1 MLGGLLMA
9 IGILIVLVQVT
20 LLGMEWWRAQIPEYA
35 PGELAD
41 VSVVTPVTLSVVD
54 PDATALKRKK
64 AGEQVPPVF
73 RFDASVGDEMAGRF
87 AKAYENFKEL
97 FREGLNRTWPEG
109 VGADDLR
116 SDAFLDYRT
125 SFRDFHRD
133 FPLTDQLAQIWA
145 TGDDADSLR
154 NLTVAAIRDALSRY
168 VVDDT
173 QQVFAQPYD
182 EILLSSPTNAGGV
195 SEVGNL
201 ETKAS
206 GLPTRSL
213 QTLGEARSRVVRELG
228 DQGSAWAAYAAK
240 FLQPNVTFDG
250 QFTAEARE
258 YVAKDLDVRTN
269 FAAGAKLVSAAY
281 PVSPIQAAA
290 LQELKTHY
298 QSESVGKEWQ
308 EAWPAAFGVC
318 FIITGAF
325 VIRASK
331 RQNRGLIPLSRA
343 TLSARGIRSAN
354 EAETVRRGVIAGL
367 TTWLKTAF
375 VRRLIQQRDAA
386 IAAQTDVSQQVEVIN
401 KRLTRLHPEIRE
413 RVADYE
419 RRIAALEKELK
430 GANEMNR
437 ELIKTKISLARKELE
452 IEKAKSNLVWN

>member
-1 MLGGLLMA
+1 MLGGLLVA
-9 IGILIVLVQVT
+9 IGILTVLVQVA
-20 LLGMEWWRAQIPEYA
+20 LLGMQWWQAQVPDYE

-54 PDATALKRKK
+54 PEATGLIRKR
-64 AGEQVPPVF
+64 AGEQIPPVF

-87 AKAYENFKEL
+87 AKEYDKFKEL

-109 VGADDLR
+109 LVGDDLR
-116 SDAFLDYRT
+116 SDAFFDYRKR
-125 SFRDFHRD
+125 FQDFHQD
-133 FPLTDQLAQIWA
+133 FPLTDQLAQTWA
-145 TGDDADSLR
+145 TGDGANSLR
-154 NLTVAAIRDALSRY
+154 DSTVAAIRNALSRY
-168 VVDDT
+168 VVDDA
-173 QQVFAQPYD
+173 QDVLAQPYD

-195 SEVGNL
+195 SEASNL

-206 GLPTRSL
+206 RLQTRSL
-213 QTLGEARSRVVRELG
+213 QTLGEVRSRVEKELS
-228 DQGSAWAAYAAK
+228 DQGVDWAAYAAT
-240 FLQPNVTFDG
+240 FLQPNVTFDE

-258 YVAKDLDVRTN
+258 YVAKDLVVRTN
-269 FAAGAKLVSAAY
+269 FAAGAKLVSAAF

-290 LQELKTHY
+290 LRELKTHY
-298 QSESVGKEWQ
+298 QSESVGKDWQ

-325 VIRASK
+325 VIQASK

-343 TLSARGIRSAN
+343 TLSAKGIRTAN

-367 TTWLKTAF
+367 TAWLKTAF

-386 IAAQTDVSQQVEVIN
+386 IAAQVDVSQQVEVIN

-430 GANEMNR
+430 GANEINR